1 MQKLVP
7 MGERLVL
14 RPIKQGERVLEE
26 SGIVIPESA
35 TEKPQVASVVAIGD
49 EVKKIRTGDM
59 VMYAFYAGQAI
70 VLGRTEYVVLS
81 EDDILCRVDE
91 DGT

>member
-1 MQKLVP
+1 MEKLVP

-26 SGIVIPESA
+26 SGIIIPESA
-35 TEKPQVASVVAIGD
+35 TAKPQVADVVAIGD
-49 EVKKIRTGDM
+49 EVKKIKTGDK
-59 VMYAFYAGQAI
+59 VMYAFYAGQVI
-70 VLGRTEYVVLS
+70 ILGRVEFIVLS
-81 EDDILCRVDE
+81 EDDVLCRVDE